1 MKQVALLLLLLPFL
15 SYAQEDTEDY
25 YAPEAVRTPSMSP
38 DEVKRL
44 HRWGPKLGI
53 EASVAA
59 GYGHLQQP
67 ASLMAAFEKSN
78 GGFALDAGIGVRV
91 RIFHKLAMAAGFN
104 FAIRNYGL
112 AYEGT
117 DGDSLNPQLFD
128 VDESATLFLL
138 GFYQK
143 TIIELSRKLHLAQT
157 FRYGWMHRYVGRAQI
172 DNITTPG
179 AFTGTVDLD
188 GPLLDGW
195 RAPTGIAELG
205 LELAY
210 KIHLSP
216 ELIIKP
222 YFGLGMGLSPA
233 VHTGLFLQSLLGE
246 SEQNP
251 RFVNLRLGVIFE
263 TGIWTDRPKTSRS
276 GR

>member
-1 MKQVALLLLLLPFL
+1 MKRMVFVLLLLPL
-15 SYAQEDTEDY
+15 LVHSQEETEDY
-25 YAPEAVRTPSMSP
+25 YAPETVRAPALSA

-44 HRWGPKLGI
+44 YRWGPKLGI
-53 EASVAA
+53 EASAAA

-67 ASLMAAFEKSN
+67 ASLMGAFEKSN
-78 GGFALDAGIGVRV
+78 GGFALDAGVGVRV
-91 RIFHKLAMAAGFN
+91 RIFHKLAVAAGFN
-104 FAIRNYGL
+104 LAIRNYGL
-112 AYEGT
+112 GYEGT
-117 DGDSLNPQLFD
+117 DGDSLNPQMFN
-128 VDESATLFLL
+128 VDERATLFLL

-143 TIIELSRKLHLAQT
+143 IIIELSRKLHLAQT

-210 KIHLSP
+210 KIHLAP

-222 YFGLGMGLSPA
+222 YFGLGMGLTPA

-263 TGIWTDRPKTSRS
+263 TGIWTDRPKTDRT
-276 GR
+276 RR